1 MWLGWKQVFLR
12 PLFAGALIGLGG
24 AIYLT
29 IGGIVGAVAFAFGL
43 MGVIHYGAPLYTG
56 MAGFINVKDKFAWIM
71 LLITLIGNFIGCWL
85 LSLVTPDTLTQSAD
99 AVMQSRIDAGWWTCI
114 LRGIGC
120 GFIMTVV
127 VQAGRDRNILPTLFG
142 VPLFILLGFYHSIAD
157 AYYMCQSSF
166 GFTEVWLEYLCV
178 VVGNFIGCNAPRIL
192 AYNDEG

>member
-99 AVMQSRIDAGWWTCI
+99 AVMQSRLDAGWWTCI

-127 VQAGRDRNILPTLFG
+127 VQAGRDGNILPTLFG
-142 VPLFILLGFYHSIAD
+142 VPLFILGFYHSIDD

-166 GFTEVWLEYLCV
+166 GFTDVWLEYLCV

>member
-85 LSLVTPDTLTQSAD
+85 VDLYPARHRLWIYHDCRSTGR
-99 AVMQSRIDAGWWTCI
+99 SRWKHSSHTVRCSIVHTARFLPFHCWC
-114 LRGIGC
+114 LLHVS
-120 GFIMTVV
+120 VV
-127 VQAGRDRNILPTLFG
+127 VWFYWRMVG
-142 VPLFILLGFYHSIAD
+142 VP
-157 AYYMCQSSF
+157 MCGSRKLY
-166 GFTEVWLEYLCV
+166 WM
-178 VVGNFIGCNAPRIL
+178 
-192 AYNDEG
+192 